1 MKKGFTL
8 IELLA
13 VILILAVISVIAYP
27 KVIDTIGASRL
38 TAYNVSKSNIVDA
51 AKLKYLADVN
61 STSITEY
68 TVQDLIDTGYIKKGT
83 KNPLTDEDYDNNTK
97 VLITNNNGVVR
108 YEYVEGKTLY
118 DYVSTKS
125 EKENVYKVNNE
136 FVYKGKDSLNYV
148 SFNKDIYRLV
158 KVDMYRCAYLVKET
172 DEKIDK
178 KNIVEYEKSYTNDNF
193 DEEVRNKLFSDAS
206 IISLEL
212 YNQTILNNSSYI
224 NMDNNDWIKD
234 NNEYKVMTMNNE
246 FTSVDSAKTY
256 IVLKLNGNVTVS
268 GGNGTQLKPYV
279 LN

>member
-148 SFNKDIYRLV
+148 SFNKDVYRIV

-178 KNIVEYEKSYTNDNF
+178 QNIEEYEKSYTNDNF

-256 IVLKLNGNVTVS
+256 IILKLNGNVTVS
-268 GGNGTQLKPYV
+268 GGNGTQLKPYI

>member
-1 MKKGFTL
+1 M
-8 IELLA
+8 
-13 VILILAVISVIAYP
+13 
-27 KVIDTIGASRL
+27 
-38 TAYNVSKSNIVDA
+38 
-51 AKLKYLADVN
+51 
-61 STSITEY
+61 
-68 TVQDLIDTGYIKKGT
+68 
-83 KNPLTDEDYDNNTK
+83 
-97 VLITNNNGVVR
+97 
-108 YEYVEGKTLY
+108 Y

-136 FVYKGKDSLNYV
+136 FIYKGKDSLNYV
-148 SFNKDIYRLV
+148 SFNKEIYRLV

-178 KNIVEYEKSYTNDNF
+178 QNIAEYEKSYTSDNF

-212 YNQTILNNSSYI
+212 YNQTILNNASYI

>member
-13 VILILAVISVIAYP
+13 VIAILAVISVIAYP

-83 KNPLTDEDYDNNTK
+83 KNPLTDEEYDNNTK
-97 VLITNNNGVVR
+97 VLITNNNGVIK
-108 YEYVEGKTLY
+108 YEYIEGKTLY

-136 FVYKGKDSLNYV
+136 FIYKGKDSLNYV
-148 SFNKDIYRLV
+148 SFNKEIYRLV

-178 KNIVEYEKSYTNDNF
+178 QNIAEYEKSYTNDNF

-212 YNQTILNNSSYI
+212 YNQTVLNNASYI

>member
-13 VILILAVISVIAYP
+13 VILILAVIIAYP

-148 SFNKDIYRLV
+148 SFNKEIYRLV

-178 KNIVEYEKSYTNDNF
+178 QNIAEYEKSYTNDNF

-256 IVLKLNGNVTVS
+256 IILKLNGNVTVS
-268 GGNGTQLKPYV
+268 GGNGTQLKPYI

>member
-118 DYVSTKS
+118 DYVSIKS

-148 SFNKDIYRLV
+148 SFNKDVYRLV

-178 KNIVEYEKSYTNDNF
+178 QNIEEYEKSYTNDNF

-256 IVLKLNGNVTVS
+256 IVLKLNENVTVS
-268 GGNGTQLKPYV
+268 GGNGTQLKPYI

>member
-13 VILILAVISVIAYP
+13 VIMILSVISVIAYP
-27 KVIDTIGASRL
+27 KVIDAIGASRL

-83 KNPLTDEDYDNNTK
+83 KNPLTDEEYDNNTK

-118 DYVSTKS
+118 DYVSAKS

-148 SFNKDIYRLV
+148 SFNKDVYRLV

-178 KNIVEYEKSYTNDNF
+178 QNIEEYEKSYTNDNF

-268 GGNGTQLKPYV
+268 GGNGTQLNPYL

>member
-68 TVQDLIDTGYIKKGT
+68 TVQDLMDTGYIKKGT

-97 VLITNNNGVVR
+97 VLITNNKGVVR

-148 SFNKDIYRLV
+148 SFNKDVYRIV

-178 KNIVEYEKSYTNDNF
+178 QNIAEYEKSYTNDNF

-268 GGNGTQLKPYV
+268 GGNGTQLKPYI

>member
-13 VILILAVISVIAYP
+13 VIAILAVISVIAYP

-136 FVYKGKDSLNYV
+136 FIYKGKDSLNYV
-148 SFNKDIYRLV
+148 SFNKEIYRLV

-178 KNIVEYEKSYTNDNF
+178 QNIAEYEKSYTNDNF

-212 YNQTILNNSSYI
+212 YNQTILNNASYI

>member
-97 VLITNNNGVVR
+97 VLITNNKGVVR

-148 SFNKDIYRLV
+148 SFNKDVYRLV

-178 KNIVEYEKSYTNDNF
+178 QNIEEYEKSYTNDNF
-193 DEEVRNKLFSDAS
+193 DEEVKNKLFSDAS

-246 FTSVDSAKTY
+246 FTNVDSAKTY

-268 GGNGTQLKPYV
+268 GGNGTQLKPYI

>member
-148 SFNKDIYRLV
+148 SFNKEIYRLV

-178 KNIVEYEKSYTNDNF
+178 QNIEEYENSYTNDNF

-268 GGNGTQLKPYV
+268 GGNGTQLKPYI

>member
-136 FVYKGKDSLNYV
+136 FVYKDKDSLNYV
-148 SFNKDIYRLV
+148 SFNKEIYRLV

-178 KNIVEYEKSYTNDNF
+178 QNIAEYEKSYTNDNF

-256 IVLKLNGNVTVS
+256 IILKLNGNVTVS
-268 GGNGTQLKPYV
+268 GGNGTQLKPYI

>member
-13 VILILAVISVIAYP
+13 VIAILAVISVIAYP

-83 KNPLTDEDYDNNTK
+83 KNPLTDEEYDNNTK
-97 VLITNNNGVVR
+97 VLITNNNGVVK

-118 DYVSTKS
+118 DYVSAKS
-125 EKENVYKVNNE
+125 EKDNVYKINNE
-136 FVYKGKDSLNYV
+136 FIYKGKDSLNYV
-148 SFNKDIYRLV
+148 SFNKDVYRLV
-158 KVDMYRCAYLVKET
+158 KVDKYRSAYLVKET
-172 DEKIDK
+172 DVMINKE
-178 KNIVEYEKSYTNDNF
+178 NIEEYEKSYTNDNF

-256 IVLKLNGNVTVS
+256 IILKLNGNVTVS
-268 GGNGTQLKPYV
+268 GGNGTQLKPYI

>member
-13 VILILAVISVIAYP
+13 VIAILAVISVIAYP

-148 SFNKDIYRLV
+148 SFNKDVYRIV

-178 KNIVEYEKSYTNDNF
+178 QNIVEYEKSYTNDNF
-193 DEEVRNKLFSDAS
+193 NEEVRTKLFSDAS

-212 YNQTILNNSSYI
+212 YNQTILTNASYI

-246 FTSVDSAKTY
+246 FISVDSAKTY

-268 GGNGTQLKPYV
+268 GGNGTQLNPYV

>member
-13 VILILAVISVIAYP
+13 VIAILAVISVIAYP

-97 VLITNNNGVVR
+97 VLITNNKGVVR

-136 FVYKGKDSLNYV
+136 FIYKGKDSLNYV

-178 KNIVEYEKSYTNDNF
+178 QNIEEYEKSYTNDNF

-268 GGNGTQLKPYV
+268 GGNGTQLKPYI

>member
-68 TVQDLIDTGYIKKGT
+68 TVQDLMDTGYIKKGT

-148 SFNKDIYRLV
+148 SFNKDVYRLV

-178 KNIVEYEKSYTNDNF
+178 QNIEEYEKSYTNDNF

-246 FTSVDSAKTY
+246 FISVYSAKTY
-256 IVLKLNGNVTVS
+256 IILKLNGNVTVS
-268 GGNGTQLKPYV
+268 GGNGTQLNPYV

>member
-13 VILILAVISVIAYP
+13 VIAILSVISVIAYP

-97 VLITNNNGVVR
+97 VLITNNKGVVR

-148 SFNKDIYRLV
+148 SFNKDVYRLV

-178 KNIVEYEKSYTNDNF
+178 QNIEEYEKSYTNDNF

-246 FTSVDSAKTY
+246 FTNVDSAKTY

-268 GGNGTQLKPYV
+268 GGNGTQLKPYI

>member
-13 VILILAVISVIAYP
+13 VIAILVVISVIAYP

-148 SFNKDIYRLV
+148 SFNKDVYRLV

-178 KNIVEYEKSYTNDNF
+178 QNIEEYEKSYTNDNF

-246 FTSVDSAKTY
+246 FTSVDSAKIY

-268 GGNGTQLKPYV
+268 GGNGTQLKPYI

>member
-136 FVYKGKDSLNYV
+136 FIYKGKDSLNYV
-148 SFNKDIYRLV
+148 SFNKEIYRLV

-178 KNIVEYEKSYTNDNF
+178 QNIEEYEKSYTNDNF

>member
-13 VILILAVISVIAYP
+13 VIAILAVISVIAYP

-83 KNPLTDEDYDNNTK
+83 KNPLTDEEYDNNTR
-97 VLITNNNGVVR
+97 VLITNNNGVIK
-108 YEYVEGKTLY
+108 YEYIEGKTLY

-136 FVYKGKDSLNYV
+136 FIYKGKDSLNYV
-148 SFNKDIYRLV
+148 SFNKEIYRLV

-178 KNIVEYEKSYTNDNF
+178 QNIAEYEKSYTNDNF

-212 YNQTILNNSSYI
+212 YNQTILNNASYI

>member
-13 VILILAVISVIAYP
+13 VIAILAVISVIAYP

-148 SFNKDIYRLV
+148 SFNKDVYRIV

-178 KNIVEYEKSYTNDNF
+178 QNIEEYEKSYTNDNF

-234 NNEYKVMTMNNE
+234 NNEYKFMTMNNE

-256 IVLKLNGNVTVS
+256 IILKLNGNVTVS
-268 GGNGTQLKPYV
+268 GGNGTQLKPYI

>member
-13 VILILAVISVIAYP
+13 VILILAIISVIAYP

-148 SFNKDIYRLV
+148 SFNKDVYRLV

-178 KNIVEYEKSYTNDNF
+178 QNIEEYEKSYTNDNF

-256 IVLKLNGNVTVS
+256 IILKLNGNVTVS
-268 GGNGTQLKPYV
+268 GGNGTQLKPYI

>member
-13 VILILAVISVIAYP
+13 VILILAVISVITYP

-148 SFNKDIYRLV
+148 SFNKDVYRLV
-158 KVDMYRCAYLVKET
+158 KVDMYRCSYLVKET

-178 KNIVEYEKSYTNDNF
+178 QNIEEYEKSYTNDNF

-268 GGNGTQLKPYV
+268 GGNGTQLKPYI

>member
-148 SFNKDIYRLV
+148 SFNKDVYRIV

-178 KNIVEYEKSYTNDNF
+178 QNIEEYEKSYTNDNF

-212 YNQTILNNSSYI
+212 YNQTILNNTSYI

-256 IVLKLNGNVTVS
+256 IVLKLNGNVIVS
-268 GGNGTQLKPYV
+268 SGNGTQLNPYL

>member
-13 VILILAVISVIAYP
+13 VIAILAVISVIAYP

-83 KNPLTDEDYDNNTK
+83 KNPLTDEEYDNNTK
-97 VLITNNNGVVR
+97 VLITNNNGVIK

-136 FVYKGKDSLNYV
+136 FIYKGKDSLNYV
-148 SFNKDIYRLV
+148 SFNKEIYRLV

-178 KNIVEYEKSYTNDNF
+178 QNIAEYEKSYTNDNF

-212 YNQTILNNSSYI
+212 YNQTILNNASYI

>member
-148 SFNKDIYRLV
+148 SFNKDVYRIV

-178 KNIVEYEKSYTNDNF
+178 QNIEEYENSYTNDNF

-268 GGNGTQLKPYV
+268 GGNGTQLKPYI

>member
-13 VILILAVISVIAYP
+13 VIAILAVISVIAYP

-256 IVLKLNGNVTVS
+256 IVLKLNENVTVS
-268 GGNGTQLKPYV
+268 GGDGTQLKPYI

>member
-118 DYVSTKS
+118 DYVSIKS

-148 SFNKDIYRLV
+148 SFNKDVYRLV

-178 KNIVEYEKSYTNDNF
+178 QNIEEYEKSYTNDNF

-268 GGNGTQLKPYV
+268 GGNGTQLKPYI

>member
-13 VILILAVISVIAYP
+13 VIAILAVISVIAYP

-148 SFNKDIYRLV
+148 SFNKDVYRLV

-172 DEKIDK
+172 NEKIDK
-178 KNIVEYEKSYTNDNF
+178 QNIEEYEKSYTNDNF

-212 YNQTILNNSSYI
+212 YNQTILNNASYI

-246 FTSVDSAKTY
+246 FTNVDSAKTY

>member
-13 VILILAVISVIAYP
+13 VIMILSVISVIAYP
-27 KVIDTIGASRL
+27 KVIDAIGASRL

-97 VLITNNNGVVR
+97 VLITNNNGVVK

-118 DYVSTKS
+118 DYVSAKS
-125 EKENVYKVNNE
+125 EKDNVYKINNE
-136 FVYKGKDSLNYV
+136 FIYKGKDSLNYV
-148 SFNKDIYRLV
+148 SFNKDVYRLV
-158 KVDMYRCAYLVKET
+158 KVDKYRSAYLVKET
-172 DEKIDK
+172 DVMINKE
-178 KNIVEYEKSYTNDNF
+178 NIEEYEKSYTNDNF

-212 YNQTILNNSSYI
+212 YNQTILNNTSYI

-256 IVLKLNGNVTVS
+256 IVLKLNGNVIVS
-268 GGNGTQLKPYV
+268 SGNGTQLNPYL

>member
-136 FVYKGKDSLNYV
+136 FIYKGKDSLNYV
-148 SFNKDIYRLV
+148 SFNKDVYRLV
-158 KVDMYRCAYLVKET
+158 KVDKYRSAYLVKET
-172 DEKIDK
+172 DVMINKE
-178 KNIVEYEKSYTNDNF
+178 NIEEYEKSYTNDNF

-212 YNQTILNNSSYI
+212 YNQTILNNASYI

>member
-13 VILILAVISVIAYP
+13 VILILAVISVITYP

-83 KNPLTDEDYDNNTK
+83 KNPLTDEDYDNKKK

-148 SFNKDIYRLV
+148 SFNKDVYRLV

-178 KNIVEYEKSYTNDNF
+178 QNIEEYEKSYTNDNF

-246 FTSVDSAKTY
+246 FTSVDNAKTY

-268 GGNGTQLKPYV
+268 GGNGTQLKPYI

>member
-13 VILILAVISVIAYP
+13 VIAILAVISVIAYP

-83 KNPLTDEDYDNNTK
+83 KNPLTDEEYDNNTK
-97 VLITNNNGVVR
+97 VLITNNNGVIK
-108 YEYVEGKTLY
+108 YEYIEGKTLY

-148 SFNKDIYRLV
+148 SFNKEIYRLV

-178 KNIVEYEKSYTNDNF
+178 QNIAEYEKSYTNDNF

-212 YNQTILNNSSYI
+212 YNQTILNNASYI

>member
-148 SFNKDIYRLV
+148 SFNKDVYRIV
-158 KVDMYRCAYLVKET
+158 KVDMYRCAYLVTET

-178 KNIVEYEKSYTNDNF
+178 QNIEEYENSYTNDNF

-256 IVLKLNGNVTVS
+256 IILKLNGNVTVS
-268 GGNGTQLKPYV
+268 GGNGTQLKPYI

>member
-13 VILILAVISVIAYP
+13 VIAILAVIGVIAYP

-97 VLITNNNGVVR
+97 VLITNNKGVVR

-148 SFNKDIYRLV
+148 SFNKDVYRLV

-178 KNIVEYEKSYTNDNF
+178 QNIEEYEKSYTNDNF

-246 FTSVDSAKTY
+246 FTNVDSAKTY

-268 GGNGTQLKPYV
+268 GGNGTQLKPYI

>member
-13 VILILAVISVIAYP
+13 VIAILAIISVIAYP

-97 VLITNNNGVVR
+97 VLITNNKGVIR

-148 SFNKDIYRLV
+148 SFNKDVYRLV

-178 KNIVEYEKSYTNDNF
+178 QNIAEYEKSYTNDNF

-212 YNQTILNNSSYI
+212 YNQTVLNNASYI

>member
-148 SFNKDIYRLV
+148 SFNKDVYRLV

-178 KNIVEYEKSYTNDNF
+178 QNIEEYEKSYTNDNF

-256 IVLKLNGNVTVS
+256 IILKLNGNVTVS
-268 GGNGTQLKPYV
+268 GGNGTQLKPYI

>member
-148 SFNKDIYRLV
+148 SFNKDVYRLV

-172 DEKIDK
+172 DEKINK
-178 KNIVEYEKSYTNDNF
+178 QNIEEYERSYTNDNF

-234 NNEYKVMTMNNE
+234 NNEYKVMTMSNE

-268 GGNGTQLKPYV
+268 GGNGTQLKPYI